1 MQQMVEDEPLVLVVE
16 AEPTAESTVENE
28 PQAESET
35 QTDPEIEVNAEEQPT
50 LSPRQHFDLED
61 LPSDNPIASEE
72 EDIESLQSEL
82 QECMDQAS
90 DSVTSSVNERQS
102 TYPMRSNRGYPKDLV
117 ENNLIISNKDYR
129 DGIYRNHN
137 PQQDVINGISI
148 D

>member
-1 MQQMVEDEPLVLVVE
+1 MLIVE

-61 LPSDNPIASEE
+61 LPSDNPIAPEE

-102 TYPMRSNRGYPKDLV
+102 TYPMRSNRGYPKDLGPNSRSRKIFKMKKFV
-117 ENNLIISNKDYR
+117 LCGIGFCFLRYCFICII
-129 DGIYRNHN
+129 
-137 PQQDVINGISI
+137 
-148 D
+148 